1 MADCHRSHLSGLR
14 GSGRFVGSP
23 PGFSMPAL
31 AQELRLHL
39 AGRTRGYLF
48 ESNRHGRYSQRTIQK
63 LIRRAAK
70 EAGLELL
77 SYPPATALP
86 DPSTS
91 VEGSSISSPRK
102 ASQAASSSA
111 SPGSARVWR
120 WKR

>member
-1 MADCHRSHLSGLR
+1 
-14 GSGRFVGSP
+14 
-23 PGFSMPAL
+23 MPAL
-31 AQELRLHL
+31 AQELRVHL
-39 AGRTRGYLF
+39 GGRTRGYLF

-91 VEGSSISSPRK
+91 TVEGSSISSPRK

>member
-31 AQELRLHL
+31 AQELRIHR

-48 ESNRHGRYSQRTIQK
+48 ESNRYERHSPRAVQK
-63 LIRRAAK
+63 LIQTATK

-91 VEGSSISSPRK
+91 VEGSSISSPCK

>member
-1 MADCHRSHLSGLR
+1 
-14 GSGRFVGSP
+14 
-23 PGFSMPAL
+23 MPAL
-31 AQELRLHL
+31 AQELRIHR
-39 AGRTRGYLF
+39 AGRTRGHLF
-48 ESNRHGRYSQRTIQK
+48 ESNRYERHSPRAVQK
-63 LIRRAAK
+63 LIQTATK

-91 VEGSSISSPRK
+91 VEGSSISSPCK

>member
-1 MADCHRSHLSGLR
+1 
-14 GSGRFVGSP
+14 
-23 PGFSMPAL
+23 MPAL

-77 SYPPATALP
+77 SYPPAAALP
-86 DPSTS
+86 DPSSVRT